1 VEIEKLN
8 LLPFI
13 AQPVIFFSVTIVIG
27 IHITAGFLF
36 RPFMIDR
43 RRVVK
48 GFTDCPPVIELASLF
63 GLDSESIF
71 CMDSDPGSCLFEQSV
86 VNFQDPVVPS
96 DYSSVLSSGKCR
108 QQVHGRLV
116 ETGKIE
122 MVRVNED
129 GAELGPDTPPS
140 RCVVQGNSE
149 SLESENGDN
158 EELLHQQTNT
168 VCLFACV
175 AKSCRCK
182 KE

>member
-1 VEIEKLN
+1 MEIEKLN

-71 CMDSDPGSCLFEQSV
+71 CVDSDPGSCLFEQSV
-86 VNFQDPVVPS
+86 VNFQDFVVPS
-96 DYSSVLSSGKCR
+96 DYSSVLSFK
-108 QQVHGRLV
+108 
-116 ETGKIE
+116 
-122 MVRVNED
+122 
-129 GAELGPDTPPS
+129 
-140 RCVVQGNSE
+140 
-149 SLESENGDN
+149 NG
-158 EELLHQQTNT
+158 
-168 VCLFACV
+168 CP
-175 AKSCRCK
+175 
-182 KE
+182 